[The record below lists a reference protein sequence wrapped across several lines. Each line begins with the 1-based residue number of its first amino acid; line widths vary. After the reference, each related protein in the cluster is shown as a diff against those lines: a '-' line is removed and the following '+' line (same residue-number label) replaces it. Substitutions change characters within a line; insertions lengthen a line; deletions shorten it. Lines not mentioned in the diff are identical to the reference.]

1 MPEGRW
7 KIAALTGA
15 LLGTA
20 ALSSAVISPISPYYY
35 ARFSVQVPPGPSEPP
50 PEAFRLIPRLIHAP
64 HKVVKGDNVR
74 SLAAAYGTD
83 VRSLQSTNGNEFIFM
98 SRGGKIRVHNGKGLL
113 YEVTADGES
122 LNGIA
127 SRYCGKG
134 RDLKE
139 FKVEIVTD
147 NGLPPSALL
156 GVYKFSKGDRVYL
169 PAVYLNLDTYQM
181 PLRSF
186 GRISSSFGRRY
197 HPVLKR
203 RIVHKG
209 ADIPMPL
216 GTPVYPSRSGV
227 VTFSGWMG
235 GYGNLVEVRHKDGSR
250 CRYGH
255 LSETEVKAGDEV
267 TKSKT
272 LLGKVGS
279 TGMSTGPHLHFEILT
294 PSGKQINPIAKIGR
308 K

>member
-1 MPEGRW
+1 MPAGRW

-20 ALSSAVISPISPYYY
+20 ALSSAVIAPISPYYY
-35 ARFSVQVPPGPSEPP
+35 ARFSVQVPPGPAEPP

-113 YEVTADGES
+113 YEVTADGET
-122 LNGIA
+122 LAGIA
-127 SRYCGKG
+127 SRYCAKG

-139 FKVEIVTD
+139 FKAEIVED
-147 NGLPPSALL
+147 NELPPSALL
-156 GVYKFSKGDRVYL
+156 GVHRFSRGDRVYL

-203 RIVHKG
+203 RIMHKG
-209 ADIPMPL
+209 TDIPMPV

-227 VTFSGWMG
+227 VTFSGERG
-235 GYGNLVEVRHKDGSR
+235 GYGILVEVRHKDGSM

-255 LSETEVKAGDEV
+255 LSETKVAVGEEV
-267 TKSKT
+267 TKSRT
-272 LLGKVGS
+272 LLGRVGS

>member
-1 MPEGRW
+1 MTAGRW
-7 KIAALTGA
+7 KLAGLTGA

-20 ALSSAVISPISPYYY
+20 ALSAAVLPPVSPYYY
-35 ARFSVQVPPGPSEPP
+35 ARFSVLVPPGPAEPP
-50 PEAFRLIPRLIHAP
+50 PEAFRLIPRLIQAP

-98 SRGGKIRVHNGKGLL
+98 SRGGRIRVHNGKGLL
-113 YEVTADGES
+113 YEVTANGET
-122 LNGIA
+122 LNAIA
-127 SRYCGKG
+127 ARYCAKG
-134 RDLKE
+134 RDLRE
-139 FKVEIVTD
+139 FKAEIVAD

-156 GVYKFSKGDRVYL
+156 VNYRFSRGDRVYL
-169 PAVYLNLDTYQM
+169 PAVYLTLDTYQM

-186 GRISSSFGRRY
+186 SRISSGFGRRY
-197 HPVLKR
+197 HPILKR

-209 ADIPMPL
+209 TDIPMPI

-227 VTFSGWMG
+227 VTYSGWLG

-255 LSETEVKAGDEV
+255 LSETEVKVGDEV
-267 TKSKT
+267 TKSRT

-279 TGMSTGPHLHFEILT
+279 TGMSTGPHLHFEIIT
-294 PSGKQINPIAKIGR
+294 PSGKSINPMAKIGR